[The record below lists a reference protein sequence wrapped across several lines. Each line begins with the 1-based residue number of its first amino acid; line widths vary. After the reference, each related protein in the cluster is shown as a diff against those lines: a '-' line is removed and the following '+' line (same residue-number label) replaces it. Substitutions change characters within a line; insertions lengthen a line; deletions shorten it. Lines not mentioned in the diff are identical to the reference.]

1 MQMPRLQQCK
11 KSAPS
16 WLLPLQTPRYAV
28 AVYLVHTS
36 SPQRAHMHARLVLF
50 FPQERAAM
58 AETRVEDLTE
68 ASNGA
73 RGEAEAS
80 AAAVEEARSLHAQVE
95 QELHRVQSKLESV
108 TAALESEKRATM
120 AAEVQAR

>member
-1 MQMPRLQQCK
+1 
-11 KSAPS
+11 
-16 WLLPLQTPRYAV
+16 
-28 AVYLVHTS
+28 
-36 SPQRAHMHARLVLF
+36 
-50 FPQERAAM
+50 M

-68 ASNGA
+68 ASNSA

-80 AAAVEEARSLHAQVE
+80 AAAAEEARSLHAQVE